1 MRIEDEPFPGGAI
14 LAAGR
19 WHLDLFDLN
28 PVFVYEHT
36 CLEAAITYRYAETIA
51 DSMDPPS
58 VCILM
63 QSKALV
69 HFFCAS
75 V

>member
-51 DSMDPPS
+51 DSMDPPLS
-58 VCILM
+58 LHPY
-63 QSKALV
+63 AE
-69 HFFCAS
+69 
-75 V
+75 